1 MPVEVFALLGA
12 LGGSLRGLVDL
23 YNQITQWHNARR
35 EHRAENAAGVPPK
48 LTKYIDVVPEAIA
61 GAVHIAL
68 GAAAGALFGGT
79 GQVAGAYAAVVVGA
93 SAPALL
99 TQLGQL
105 RPIKNAVIGQEPP
118 RVPDAS

>member
-1 MPVEVFALLGA
+1 MPIEVFALLGA

-35 EHRAENAAGVPPK
+35 EHRAGDALGPPPEI
-48 LTKYIDVVPEAIA
+48 TKYIDIVPEAIA
-61 GAVHIAL
+61 GVVHIAL

-105 RPIKNAVIGQEPP
+105 RPIKNAVTGQEQP
-118 RVPDAS
+118 RVPDAP